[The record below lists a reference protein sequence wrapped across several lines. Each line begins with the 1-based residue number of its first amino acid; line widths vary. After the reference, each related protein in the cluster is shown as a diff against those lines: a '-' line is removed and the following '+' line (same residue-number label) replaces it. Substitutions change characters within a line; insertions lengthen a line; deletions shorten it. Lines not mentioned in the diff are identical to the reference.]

1 MIDLALERITAFRA
15 EIGRLK
21 ESDFP
26 YDEPLKALNLLEADF
41 EKLEQML
48 RRMRPAAPVN
58 LVNNVCSIS
67 LKKLQTYLPLL
78 GFILRS
84 TNVRNAFEAYPPLL
98 RLARRLLGA
107 DTQLILSSEW
117 DFIPVIYH
125 SIRAL
130 PKYVLIGFPAPES
143 SNPLLIPLAGHEL
156 GHSVWKSP
164 ENQPIRESFDEKIN
178 NGIVHEIIT
187 TWWAEYESIYS
198 KEGFTRT
205 DVEQG
210 HKETYKTWALAYAWA
225 FRQVEEMFCD
235 FFGLRLFAESFM
247 NAFAYLTSP
256 GVQEKRFPP
265 FYPERK
271 LRLSHLA
278 DAARAK
284 DINVPPG
291 FETGYVGEAQHP
303 DRLMRMLMGLADA
316 VSSSLVGDLIKL
328 AWQIADHKEIPQRDQ
343 SQVLEITVEFDSKIV
358 PITRPATLVD
368 LLNAGWKCHQKKN
381 LFPNIPHVRE
391 EAISRED
398 KYTRSRRSHAQEHGG
413 E

>member
-1 MIDLALERITAFRA
+1 
-15 EIGRLK
+15 
-21 ESDFP
+21 
-26 YDEPLKALNLLEADF
+26 
-41 EKLEQML
+41 ML

-210 HKETYKTWALAYAWA
+210 HKETVQDLGP
-225 FRQVEEMFCD
+225 C
-235 FFGLRLFAESFM
+235 LRLGLSTGRRDVLRF
-247 NAFAYLTSP
+247 LRTSP
-256 GVQEKRFPP
+256 LCRVVHEC
-265 FYPERK
+265 
-271 LRLSHLA
+271 LRIS
-278 DAARAK
+278 
-284 DINVPPG
+284 
-291 FETGYVGEAQHP
+291 Y
-303 DRLMRMLMGLADA
+303 
-316 VSSSLVGDLIKL
+316 
-328 AWQIADHKEIPQRDQ
+328 
-343 SQVLEITVEFDSKIV
+343 
-358 PITRPATLVD
+358 
-368 LLNAGWKCHQKKN
+368 
-381 LFPNIPHVRE
+381 
-391 EAISRED
+391 ISRSAGKAFPSVLSRE
-398 KYTRSRRSHAQEHGG
+398 KAPVIPSRRCG
-413 E
+413 